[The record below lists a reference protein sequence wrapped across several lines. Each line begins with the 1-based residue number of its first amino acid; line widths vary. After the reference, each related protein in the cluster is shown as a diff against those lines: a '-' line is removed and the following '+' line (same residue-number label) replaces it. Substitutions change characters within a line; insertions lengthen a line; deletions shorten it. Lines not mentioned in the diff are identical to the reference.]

1 MALNGKKPLIINE
14 VNQLTER
21 RPYRVLLYYHYVTI
35 EDPKLFAEEHLH
47 FCKELGLKGRILVGK
62 EGLNGTVSGT
72 VEQTQTYMDTLHQD
86 PRFKDMPFKIDETD
100 GHVFKK
106 MHVRP
111 RKEIVALKLD
121 DDIDPHKMTGKHLKP
136 KEFYKEMQNED
147 VLLIDARN
155 DYETQIG
162 HFHDAILPNIRNF
175 RDLPNW
181 IEKNLSDYKDKKVL
195 TYCTGGIRCEKFS
208 GYLLRAGFTD
218 VSQLDGGIVEYG
230 KDPEVQGKSYD
241 GKCYVFDQRISV
253 PVNRTDEDVIVGHC
267 AHCGK
272 SCDRIVNCAN
282 PECNKQFI
290 CCEECE
296 KTHHRSCSDACDHHP
311 RNRYTVQHTH
321 EPHPATII

>member
-1 MALNGKKPLIINE
+1 MTEKK
-14 VNQLTER
+14 QF
-21 RPYRVLLYYHYVTI
+21 RVLLYYHYATI
-35 EDPKLFAEEHLH
+35 DDPKLFAQDHLR
-47 FCKELGLKGRILVGK
+47 FCKELGLKGRILVGG

-72 VEQTQTYMDTLHQD
+72 AKQTQIYMDTLHQD
-86 PRFKDMPFKIDETD
+86 PRFADMPFKIDEAD

-111 RKEIVALKLD
+111 RKEIVAFNLD
-121 DDIDPHKMTGKHLKP
+121 NDINPHKLTGKHLKP
-136 KEFYKEMQNED
+136 KDFLETMRDED

-162 HFHDAILPNIRNF
+162 HFRNAILPNIRNF
-175 RDLPNW
+175 RDLPEW
-181 IEKNLSDYKDKKVL
+181 IEKNLSDFKEKKVL

-208 GYLLRAGFTD
+208 GYLLRAGFQD

-230 KDPEVQGKSYD
+230 KDPEVKGKFYD

-267 AHCGK
+267 HHCGK

-282 PECNKQFI
+282 PECNKQII

-296 KTHHRSCSDACDHHP
+296 KTHRRSCSEACYHHP
-311 RNRYTVQHTH
+311 RNRYVQESAQNHSS
-321 EPHPATII
+321 EAIV